1 MSPLQP
7 SYPYGNAIG
16 IAEIR
21 NTLIHIRM
29 SNPPKTFD
37 WNHVRAFLATA
48 EQGSLS
54 AAARNLGLSQPTLS
68 RQVAALEQDLE
79 VLLFERIGRALELT
93 PAGLELLEH
102 SRSMGTA
109 ASGIALTASGQSQSI
124 EGEVRITASDVYSA
138 YLLPPVLH
146 RLQQLAPRLR
156 VEIVAANDIRDLQ
169 RREADIAIRHV
180 RPEQPELIA
189 RLIRNDS
196 AHFYAA
202 TRYLDSHGRP
212 TSFADLSAHDF
223 ISFGEPD
230 QMIEFLTPMGIHL
243 SAGNFRLGS
252 QSGVVA
258 WEFVKQ
264 GFGIAPMSDQV
275 AAQDPNMERI
285 LPQMEPIMFPL
296 WLTTH
301 RELHTSRR
309 IRLVFDTLAEFLSKG

>member
-1 MSPLQP
+1 MS
-7 SYPYGNAIG
+7 I
-16 IAEIR
+16 
-21 NTLIHIRM
+21 
-29 SNPPKTFD
+29 PPKSFD

-48 EQGSLS
+48 DEGSQS
-54 AAARNLGLSQPTLS
+54 AAARSLGLTQPTLS

-102 SRSMGTA
+102 THSMGAA
-109 ASGIALTASGQSQSI
+109 ASRIALTASGQSQSI

-146 RLQQLAPRLR
+146 QLRQLAPKLR

-189 RLIRNDS
+189 RLVYKDT

-202 TRYLDSHGRP
+202 PSYLDTHGRP
-212 TSFADLSAHDF
+212 NSFADLSTHDF
-223 ISFGEPD
+223 VSFGESD
-230 QMIEFLTPMGIHL
+230 QMMEFFTPMGIHL
-243 SAGNFRLGS
+243 GADNFRIGS

-258 WEFVKQ
+258 WEYVCQ

-275 AAQDPNMERI
+275 AAQNPRVERV
-285 LPQMEPIMFPL
+285 LPDMEPIVFPL

-309 IRLVFDTLAEFLSKG
+309 IRLVYDLLADFLSKG

>member
-1 MSPLQP
+1 
-7 SYPYGNAIG
+7 
-16 IAEIR
+16 
-21 NTLIHIRM
+21 M
-29 SNPPKTFD
+29 SNLPKTFD

-54 AAARNLGLSQPTLS
+54 AAARSLGLTQPTLS
-68 RQVAALEQDLE
+68 RQVAALEQDLQ

-102 SRSMGTA
+102 TQTMGA
-109 ASGIALTASGQSQSI
+109 AANQIALTASGHSQSI

-146 RLQQLAPRLR
+146 QLRRIAPKLQID
-156 VEIVAANDIRDLQ
+156 VVAANDIRDLQ

-189 RLIRNDS
+189 RLIGQDS

-202 TRYLDSHGRP
+202 QSYLDTQGRP
-212 TSFADLSAHDF
+212 ENFADLSTHDF
-223 ISFGEPD
+223 VRFAESD
-230 QMIEFLTPMGIHL
+230 RMIELLAPMGIHL
-243 SAGNFRLGS
+243 TADNFPIGS
-252 QSGVVA
+252 QSGMVA
-258 WEFVKQ
+258 WEYVIQ

-275 AAQDPNMERI
+275 AAQTPSLERI
-285 LPQMEPIMFPL
+285 LPDMDPILFPL

-309 IRLVFDTLAEFLSKG
+309 IRLVYDLLAEFLSKG